1 VRQLEE
7 CTFHV
12 LAGELG
18 QDDRDVRPIAGIP
31 DVRRVA
37 SDSSS
42 DMGFSWRAATKASD
56 VPCAVRS
63 TAGVG
68 TPRTV
73 PISHSAA
80 SSCPPS

>member
-37 SDSSS
+37 TDCSS
-42 DMGFSWRAATKASD
+42 DMGFSWRAATRLRMFR
-56 VPCAVRS
+56 VPC
-63 TAGVG
+63 GQ
-68 TPRTV
+68 PQ
-73 PISHSAA
+73 A
-80 SSCPPS
+80 S